1 MPAKEPLDAI
11 ENPRSL
17 PPKNVSDIPPPK
29 TQDDKPRPIIQKAF
43 GTPDDTKVIFDSL
56 RNMGICIA
64 MLLGIPRLYDAAY
77 YLPPAAK
84 TIAGCFVIGA
94 AVALAAANLA
104 WTFQTLKD
112 KSSAIAKVFVLSVG
126 SMIVLAFV
134 WDALRQVPRF

>member
-1 MPAKEPLDAI
+1 MSANEPLEAVK
-11 ENPRSL
+11 NPRYL
-17 PPKNVSDIPPPK
+17 PQQNTSDIPPSQP
-29 TQDDKPRPIIQKAF
+29 QDGKARPIIQRVF
-43 GTPDDTKVIFDSL
+43 GTPDDTKTIFDSL

-64 MLLGIPRLYDAAY
+64 MLLGIPRLYDATY

-94 AVALAAANLA
+94 TVALAAANLA

-112 KSSAIAKVFVLSVG
+112 KSSVIAKVFVLSVG
-126 SMIVLAFV
+126 SMIVSVFV